1 MKDIVKV
8 MKLVEAGYTRDEI
21 NIMLPD
27 IDDQPAKDQP
37 AKDQPSKDQQKQDE
51 QKPNAQPDPVAPSN
65 ATDIMAEYAKR
76 LQNSLNEFTTKIQ
89 DAIHRVNIDSSEQPT
104 TESADDVIAHI
115 IAPPQK

>member
-1 MKDIVKV
+1 MQYC
-8 MKLVEAGYTRDEI
+8 LREAF
-21 NIMLPD
+21 
-27 IDDQPAKDQP
+27 Q
-37 AKDQPSKDQQKQDE
+37 DQQKQDA
-51 QKPNAQPDPVAPSN
+51 QKPNDQPAQDRQKQDVKKPNDQPDPVAPSN

-76 LQNSLNEFTTKIQ
+76 LQTSLNDFTTKIQ

>member
-27 IDDQPAKDQP
+27 IDDQPAQ
-37 AKDQPSKDQQKQDE
+37 AQQKKDADPAPVQDE
-51 QKPNAQPDPVAPSN
+51 QKPNDQPDPVAPSN

-104 TESADDVIAHI
+104 TETADDVIAHI
-115 IAPPQK
+115 IAPPHK

>member
-27 IDDQPAKDQP
+27 IDDQPAK
-37 AKDQPSKDQQKQDE
+37 AQQKDVDPEPVQDV
-51 QKPNAQPDPVAPSN
+51 QKPNDQPDPVAPSN

-76 LQNSLNEFTTKIQ
+76 LQNSLNDFTTKIQ
-89 DAIHRVNIDSSEQPT
+89 DAIHRVNINSSEQPT

>member
-27 IDDQPAKDQP
+27 IDDQNSPAL
-37 AKDQPSKDQQKQDE
+37 QKHDADPVQDE
-51 QKPNAQPDPVAPSN
+51 QKPNDQPDPVAPST

-76 LQNSLNEFTTKIQ
+76 LQNSLNDFTTKIQ

-104 TESADDVIAHI
+104 SETADDVIAHI

>member
-27 IDDQPAKDQP
+27 IDDQPAQ
-37 AKDQPSKDQQKQDE
+37 AQQKQDTE
-51 QKPNAQPDPVAPSN
+51 PTPVQDVQKPNDQPDTVAPSN

-76 LQNSLNEFTTKIQ
+76 LQNSLNDFTTKIQ

-104 TESADDVIAHI
+104 TETADDVIAHI